1 MKKDNKIV
9 IIIGIVAIVAAISL
23 IITMLII
30 SNKNN
35 RKQKDIPYTIYDTWY
50 AKSLETKKE
59 DITDTISIEKLFI
72 QLQKDNTKI
81 NICYLSEKSECA
93 LIDCTYDGKTI
104 NISKNTSHLNGEY
117 EVKIND
123 DILEL
128 INVNKEENVT
138 RTYSFVRY
146 DG

>member
-1 MKKDNKIV
+1 MKKDNKI
-9 IIIGIVAIVAAISL
+9 IIIGIIAIVAAISL

-35 RKQKDIPYTIYDTWY
+35 KEQKDIPYTIYDTWY
-50 AKSLETKKE
+50 AKSLKTITK
-59 DITDTISIEKLFI
+59 DTIGIEKLFI

-81 NICYLSEKSECA
+81 NICYLSEKSECT

-104 NISKNTSHLNGEY
+104 NISNNTSHLNGEY
-117 EVKIND
+117 KVEINND
-123 DILEL
+123 TLEL
-128 INVNKEENVT
+128 TNINKEENIT
-138 RTYSFVRY
+138 RVYSFVRY